1 MCNRRETSKKGVQMI
16 PAIIAAAIVLMIL
29 AAIFIVKSLIIIC
42 PPNRVAVISGGR
54 GSQTSDG
61 RSLGY
66 RTLKGGRTLRIPL
79 LEQVSWMDLNNI
91 PLEVSVLNA
100 YSKGAIPLN
109 VQGIANVKVS
119 SQDSLLSNSVERF
132 LNVPHQSIAQIA
144 KETLEANLRGV
155 LATLT
160 PEEVNEDRLKFSQ
173 VLIEEADD
181 DIKTLGLE
189 LDVLK
194 IQNVTDEVGYLDA
207 VGRRRTAD
215 VLKSA
220 RVTEAEK
227 KAEAEQAEADSQQ
240 RAQIAQAQAERKIVE
255 EQNLLRVR
263 SAELD
268 GIARASEEEA
278 RVAGEKAKT
287 IAEQELE
294 LERIELEKRRL
305 QADVVL
311 PAQADLEAR
320 QLQARADAA
329 HIVEE
334 GAAQVEVFERLTNQY
349 KAAGKDAHDIFVLNM
364 LPELIEQIVST
375 VNNIDIDKMTVIDSG
390 GDGQALP
397 GIAKQLP
404 ASVIAIAE
412 QIETATGVDIMG
424 PLRQRMADG
433 PSSTEAPSD
442 GGQPALPPASQTE
455 APQIA
460 ADASEAQ
467 PVSSELPPPPVTS

>member
-1 MCNRRETSKKGVQMI
+1 MI
-16 PAIIAAAIVLMIL
+16 PAIIGIAVLLAII
-29 AAIFIVKSLIIIC
+29 AAIFVVKSLIIIV
-42 PPNRVAVISGGR
+42 PPNRVAIIAGR
-54 GSQTSDG
+54 GSTNADG
-61 RSLGY
+61 RKIGY
-66 RTLKGGRTLRIPL
+66 RTVKGGFAIRKPL
-79 LEQVSWMDLNNI
+79 IEQVSWMDLNNI

-173 VLIEEADD
+173 FLIEEADD

-227 KAEAEQAEADSQQ
+227 KAEAEQAEAESKQ
-240 RAQIAQAQAERKIVE
+240 RAEIAQAMAERQIVE
-255 EQNLLRVR
+255 ERNKLRVR
-263 SAELD
+263 TAELD
-268 GIARASEEEA
+268 GVAKASEEEA
-278 RVAGEKAKT
+278 QVAGAKAR
-287 IAEQELE
+287 AVAQQELE

-334 GAAQVEVFERLTNQY
+334 GAAQVEVFQRLTAQY
-349 KAAGKDAHDIFVLNM
+349 QAAGEDAHDIFVLNM

-375 VNNIDIDKMTVIDSG
+375 VNGIDIDKMTVIDSG

-397 GIAKQLP
+397 GIAKLLP

-424 PLRQRMADG
+424 PLRDRMATG
-433 PSSTEAPSD
+433 APSSNGA
-442 GGQPALPPASQTE
+442 PALPESSESAV
-455 APQIA
+455 PQIEVPEEVEPAPVANQA
-460 ADASEAQ
+460 AHVDES
-467 PVSSELPPPPVTS
+467 

>member
-1 MCNRRETSKKGVQMI
+1 MLPI
-16 PAIIAAAIVLMIL
+16 IIAVFIVLAIL
-29 AAIFIVKSLIIIC
+29 TAIFVVKSLIIIC
-42 PPNRVAVISGGR
+42 PPNRVAVISGK
-54 GSQTSDG
+54 QNKTSDG
-61 RSLGY
+61 RTVGY
-66 RTLKGGRTLRIPL
+66 RTVKGGRTLRIPL
-79 LEQVSWMDLNNI
+79 IEQVSWMDLNNI
-91 PLEVSVLNA
+91 PLEVSVTNA

-194 IQNVTDEVGYLDA
+194 IQNVVDEVGYLES
-207 VGRRRTAD
+207 VGRRRTAE
-215 VLKSA
+215 VVKEA
-220 RVTEAEK
+220 RVAEAEK
-227 KAEAEQAEADSQQ
+227 QAEAEEAEATSRQ
-240 RAQIAQAQAERKIVE
+240 RAQIAQAQAEKNIVE
-255 EQNLLRVR
+255 EQNALRVR

-268 GIARASEEEA
+268 GVARASEEEA
-278 RVAGEKAKT
+278 RVAGEKAKAV
-287 IAEQELE
+287 AEQELE

-311 PAQADLEAR
+311 PAQAELEAA
-320 QLQARADAA
+320 QLKARGDAA

-334 GAAQVEVFERLTNQY
+334 GNAQVEVFQRLTNQY
-349 KAAGKDAHDIFVLNM
+349 KAAGAGAHDIFVLNM
-364 LPELIEQIVST
+364 LPDLIGEIVST
-375 VNNIDIDKMTVIDSG
+375 VNGIDIDKMTVIDAG
-390 GDGQALP
+390 GDGSALP
-397 GIAKQLP
+397 GLATQLP

-412 QIETATGVDIMG
+412 QIQTATGVDIMG
-424 PLRQRMADG
+424 PLRDKMASGALDSEGLEAMLGDG
-433 PSSTEAPSD
+433 SGHDPAH
-442 GGQPALPPASQTE
+442 ALPQSAESAPEQISVSNPHTE
-455 APQIA
+455 
-460 ADASEAQ
+460 
-467 PVSSELPPPPVTS
+467 TT

>member
-1 MCNRRETSKKGVQMI
+1 M
-16 PAIIAAAIVLMIL
+16 PAALIFGIAFALILITVL
-29 AAIFIVKSLIIIC
+29 FIVRSLIIIC
-42 PPNRVAVISGGR
+42 PPNRVAIVSGR
-54 GSQTSDG
+54 KRKTADG
-61 RSLGY
+61 RSVGF
-66 RTLKGGRTLRIPL
+66 RTVKGGMFIRIPL
-79 LEQVSWMDLNNI
+79 IEQVSWMDLNNI

-119 SQDSLLSNSVERF
+119 SSDSLLANSVERF

-207 VGRRRTAD
+207 VGRRRTAE

-220 RVTEAEK
+220 RVSEAEK
-227 KAEAEQAEADSQQ
+227 QAEAEEAEATSRQ
-240 RAQIAQAQAERKIVE
+240 RAQIAQAQAEKNIVE
-255 EQNLLRVR
+255 EQNSLRVR

-268 GIARASEEEA
+268 GVARASEEEA
-278 RVAGEKAKT
+278 RVAGEKAKA

-311 PAQADLEAR
+311 PAQAELEAA
-320 QLQARADAA
+320 QLKARGDAA

-334 GAAQVEVFERLTNQY
+334 GNAQVEVFERLTNQY
-349 KAAGKDAHDIFVLNM
+349 KAAGADAHDIFVLNM
-364 LPELIEQIVST
+364 LPDLVGDIVST
-375 VNNIDIDKMTVIDSG
+375 VNGIDIDKMTVIDAG
-390 GDGQALP
+390 GDGSALP
-397 GIAKQLP
+397 GLATQLP

-424 PLRQRMADG
+424 PLRDKMASGAIDG
-433 PSSTEAPSD
+433 DAIEAAL
-442 GGQPALPPASQTE
+442 GGGGDVDPAHALPQSAES
-455 APQIA
+455 APEQIA
-460 ADASEAQ
+460 VPNTQSETA
-467 PVSSELPPPPVTS
+467 

>member
-1 MCNRRETSKKGVQMI
+1 MEI
-16 PAIIAAAIVLMIL
+16 PIIL
-29 AAIFIVKSLIIIC
+29 AGAILLMVMAAVFIVKSLIIIC

-54 GSQTSDG
+54 GSKAPDG

-66 RTLKGGRTLRIPL
+66 RTIKGGRTLRIPL

-91 PLEVSVLNA
+91 PLEVSVTNA

-173 VLIEEADD
+173 FLIEEADD

-215 VLKSA
+215 VLKEA
-220 RVTEAEK
+220 RVTEAQK
-227 KAEAEQAEADSQQ
+227 KAEAEQAEADSRQ
-240 RAQIAQAQAERKIVE
+240 RAEIAQAQAERKIVE

-268 GIARASEEEA
+268 GVARASEEEA
-278 RVAGEKAKT
+278 RVAGEKAKA

-375 VNNIDIDKMTVIDSG
+375 VNNIDIDKMTVIDAG

-404 ASVIAIAE
+404 SSVIAIAE

-424 PLRQRMADG
+424 PLRQRMAEGADAA
-433 PSSTEAPSD
+433 TADSD
-442 GGQPALPPASQTE
+442 QPALPPASQSE
-455 APQIA
+455 APQISTETSA
-460 ADASEAQ
+460 AQ
-467 PVSSELPPPPVTS
+467 PVINSELPPPPTMP